1 MSAISS
7 SGQVNSWLSFRRLSQ
22 ALPGKAGG
30 AAVMTMV
37 DHTPMR
43 GSRRMTGMIA
53 ELPRSIAN
61 IGSAIR
67 HVVDARVSPDQ
78 DAAGAALAASGC

>member
-1 MSAISS
+1 
-7 SGQVNSWLSFRRLSQ
+7 
-22 ALPGKAGG
+22 
-30 AAVMTMV
+30 MTMV

-78 DAAGAALAASGC
+78 DAAGAALAAPVVRSRMTPYSRVRGFGVCGGPQPKFSSPLV